1 MNFRLITGMKH
12 AAAILVRLAVAAV
25 MVLPAYG
32 RDRPVF
38 LINSEENSAYKLA
51 EEGVMEVLAGSYH
64 IKTYTMQEG
73 KQRFPFR
80 DIDRNNPLA
89 IITIGTLASKTA
101 YIDSRNGNI
110 SAPVI
115 ISMVLRPDINNILP
129 SRRHKITGVI
139 LDIPYDRQFAKIH
152 ELLPEVK
159 KAGFLYQPDN
169 TQKMEQA
176 VACAARHGIELVG
189 VEISDRNNLA
199 AALDRL
205 INNKKID
212 VFWPGVDVS
221 IYTREVLQYIIH
233 KTNRNRIP
241 FIGHSFKYL
250 EWGALLSLD
259 VNYREIGRQTGSLAR
274 DVINDPKTVKARFLA
289 PAQDVL
295 YSLNLGLANKFH
307 IRFAQTVIDN
317 AYFTID

>member
-1 MNFRLITGMKH
+1 
-12 AAAILVRLAVAAV
+12 
-25 MVLPAYG
+25 MV
-32 RDRPVF
+32 
-38 LINSEENSAYKLA
+38 
-51 EEGVMEVLAGSYH
+51 
-64 IKTYTMQEG
+64 EG
-73 KQRFPFR
+73 KQRFPFH

-110 SAPVI
+110 STPVV

-152 ELLPEVK
+152 ELLPGVK

-176 VACAARHGIELVG
+176 IAGAARHGIELVG

-199 AALDRL
+199 TALDQL
-205 INNKKID
+205 INDKKID

-233 KTNRNRIP
+233 KTNRYRIP

-289 PAQDVL
+289 PAQNVL
-295 YSLNLGLANKFH
+295 YSLNLGLAKKFH